1 MLSKKNFGPL
11 HCASCDKNLSNILG
25 KPVDFTVHKK
35 MPAKE
40 SSNERI
46 ARFGQG
52 FSKMLSNIQNVDG
65 NFGGGNVTSM
75 ANL

>member
-1 MLSKKNFGPL
+1 LSRKVKDLTELLDKHDDKIDDGMLSKKNFGPL

-35 MPAKE
+35 MPAKD

-46 ARFGQG
+46 ARFG
-52 FSKMLSNIQNVDG
+52 
-65 NFGGGNVTSM
+65 
-75 ANL
+75 